1 MTITLREFLSD
12 LEFDYQVNDDNTISL
27 IDQLKANLGGIE
39 QEKFEIWEQLPMALV
54 DRLDT
59 YINDYHIEGIID
71 SLHHYCQYKG
81 DVYPYD
87 EKLIPAMKQY
97 PNEFDES
104 LIKYIEDIVM
114 ANIDIT
120 ELMGDRNGKNLV

>member
-1 MTITLREFLSD
+1 MTITLKEFLFD

-27 IDQLKANLGGIE
+27 VDLMQANLGNIE
-39 QEKFEIWEQLPMALV
+39 EEKFEIWEQLPMVLV

-71 SLHHYCQYKG
+71 TLRHDCQYKD

-87 EKLIPAMKQY
+87 EKLISAMKQY
-97 PNEFDES
+97 PTQFDDS
-104 LIKYIEDIVM
+104 LIDYIEDIIT
-114 ANIDIT
+114 ANIDIS
-120 ELMGDRNGKNLV
+120 ELKL